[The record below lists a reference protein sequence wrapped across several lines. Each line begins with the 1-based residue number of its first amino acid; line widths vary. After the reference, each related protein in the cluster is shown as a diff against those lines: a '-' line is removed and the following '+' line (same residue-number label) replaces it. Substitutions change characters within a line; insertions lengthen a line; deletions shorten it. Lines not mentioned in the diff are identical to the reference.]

1 MDFRIAHALD
11 RFSVRHD
18 GFEDVLRAYVM
29 ASEYLFIAIVAGL
42 IVLAIARRE
51 PLVRAT
57 GVLAGASAAVA
68 LLIGKVISGAVDRP
82 RPFVTHHSI
91 HDFLAHA
98 PDPGMPSDHAT
109 AAFAIGTAIFLAHR
123 RAGAA
128 VLLAATVLSLGR
140 VFLGVHY
147 LTDVLAGAALGTA
160 TALLVTLLAR
170 RLPDGMPALTL
181 SRKNWRKPLRSTA
194 PGGRPRA

>member
-1 MDFRIAHALD
+1 MDYRIAHLLD
-11 RFSVRHD
+11 RFSTRHD

-29 ASEYLFIAIVAGL
+29 ASEYLFIAL
-42 IVLAIARRE
+42 IVG
-51 PLVRAT
+51 LVVVALFRGEYLTRAT
-57 GVLAGASAAVA
+57 GIIAGASAAVA
-68 LLIGKVISGAVDRP
+68 LLIAKLVSEAVARP
-82 RPFVTHHSI
+82 RPFVAHHTI

-128 VLLAATVLSLGR
+128 ILIAATVLSLGR

-147 LTDVLAGAALGTA
+147 LSDVLAGAALGAA
-160 TALLVTLLAR
+160 TAVVVTHIAR
-170 RLPDGMPALTL
+170 RMPAI
-181 SRKNWRKPLRSTA
+181 RAPLIRRRPTRSA
-194 PGGRPRA
+194 S

>member
-1 MDFRIAHALD
+1 MDFSIAHALD

-18 GFEDVLRAYVM
+18 TFEDVLRAYVQ
-29 ASEYLFIAIVAGL
+29 ASQYLFAAL
-42 IVLAIARRE
+42 LLALLVLAVVRRE
-51 PLVRAT
+51 HLTRAT
-57 GVLAGASAAVA
+57 GVIAAASTVLA
-68 LLIGKVISGAVDRP
+68 LLVGKVINSAVDRP
-82 RPFVTHHSI
+82 RPFVAHHSI

-128 VLLAATVLSLGR
+128 VLVAATVLSLGR

-147 LTDVLAGAALGTA
+147 LSDVLAGAALGA
-160 TALLVTLLAR
+160 AAAVLVTYVAR
-170 RLPDGMPALTL
+170 RLPEIRMPLV
-181 SRKNWRKPLRSTA
+181 S
-194 PGGRPRA
+194 PRRAT